1 MILTFQYSSVLILHH
16 FTFRQARNNFSEDSF
31 IQCTYFLYSSLSH
44 PLLQVEPL
52 YRIYIQIRT
61 INECIFLNAKNV
73 PSSLTATFSPDRST
87 NTLNI
92 RSGMFKHPCFT
103 SKSEGTWSLDV
114 GKLASR
120 ISPSS
125 FFNTRKNLS
134 CDSAPFLNKKG
145 RKTTNYL
152 LQT

>member
-61 INECIFLNAKNV
+61 INECIFLERKKCSIFPNRYI
-73 PSSLTATFSPDRST
+73 FSRQ
-87 NTLNI
+87 
-92 RSGMFKHPCFT
+92 
-103 SKSEGTWSLDV
+103 E
-114 GKLASR
+114 
-120 ISPSS
+120 
-125 FFNTRKNLS
+125 
-134 CDSAPFLNKKG
+134 
-145 RKTTNYL
+145 
-152 LQT
+152 

>member
-61 INECIFLNAKNV
+61 INECILLERKKCSIFPNRYI
-73 PSSLTATFSPDRST
+73 FSRQEY
-87 NTLNI
+87 
-92 RSGMFKHPCFT
+92 KHIEHPFRY
-103 SKSEGTWSLDV
+103 V
-114 GKLASR
+114 QASMLH
-120 ISPSS
+120 
-125 FFNTRKNLS
+125 F
-134 CDSAPFLNKKG
+134 
-145 RKTTNYL
+145 
-152 LQT
+152 